1 MRRDRTSIGMGLL
14 ALAVLGGLLTG
25 PEGGAQEVGEIRMGA
40 FAPIT
45 GISADIGAQMK
56 NGAEVAVERANQQG
70 IRLGGKPYRIRL
82 TWYDDEG
89 KGDVGLNAVTR
100 ALTVDRIH
108 IGIGFITSDVFIR
121 VMDEFQKHAT
131 PIVDCCA
138 ASMKVG
144 DKIAQQ
150 KMQYVFQ
157 LSPTARDMAVSM
169 AAAVAGSVKPQK
181 VALLNEN
188 TDGGRDFSRV
198 SREWFAANARGVEIV
213 TDEFVDRGVTD
224 LTPQLTKIKRAGA
237 QVVIGEIYGSS
248 APVLYNQWAELRVPA
263 LIAHMGA
270 TVSAQDFIDKQRALM
285 EGSLINK
292 RWWPARY
299 TELSEPMLAAYKK
312 QTRIDATNFAV
323 QSHDAA
329 VVAIE
334 SIVRAN
340 SLDADRI
347 QAQIASGTFTLAWG
361 TRKFS
366 SLTEGHRMPIETV
379 IVQVQ
384 NGRKVPIYPPSL
396 AAREGT
402 KYTPVPPY
410 AWEKK

>member
-1 MRRDRTSIGMGLL
+1 
-14 ALAVLGGLLTG
+14 
-25 PEGGAQEVGEIRMGA
+25 
-40 FAPIT
+40 
-45 GISADIGAQMK
+45 
-56 NGAEVAVERANQQG
+56 
-70 IRLGGKPYRIRL
+70 
-82 TWYDDEG
+82 
-89 KGDVGLNAVTR
+89 
-100 ALTVDRIH
+100 
-108 IGIGFITSDVFIR
+108 
-121 VMDEFQKHAT
+121 
-131 PIVDCCA
+131 
-138 ASMKVG
+138 
-144 DKIAQQ
+144 
-150 KMQYVFQ
+150 
-157 LSPTARDMAVSM
+157 
-169 AAAVAGSVKPQK
+169 
-181 VALLNEN
+181 
-188 TDGGRDFSRV
+188 
-198 SREWFAANARGVEIV
+198 
-213 TDEFVDRGVTD
+213 
-224 LTPQLTKIKRAGA
+224 
-237 QVVIGEIYGSS
+237 
-248 APVLYNQWAELRVPA
+248 
-263 LIAHMGA
+263 MGA

-285 EGSLINK
+285 EGSLINN

-312 QTRIDATNFAV
+312 KTGIDATNFAV

-347 QAQIASGTFTLAWG
+347 QAQIANGTFTLAWG